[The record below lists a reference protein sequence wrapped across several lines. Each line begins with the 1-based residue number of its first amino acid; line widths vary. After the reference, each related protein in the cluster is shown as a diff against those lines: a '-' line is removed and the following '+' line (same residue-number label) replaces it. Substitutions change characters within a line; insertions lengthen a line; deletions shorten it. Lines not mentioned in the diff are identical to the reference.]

1 MNSEKEVWQ
10 DVPGYEGR
18 YQVSNIG
25 RVKSLRRVVQFGRAH
40 RVVPEK
46 IIYQHLVRRPKN
58 SDRLQV
64 CLWTGKKCK
73 SFQVS
78 VLVALAFLGKKT
90 SRKHHACHSNGN
102 SLDNRIANLRWG
114 TPVENAKDRDIHGR
128 TARGERNGRS
138 KLTNDQVHRVRNSS
152 ESNSSLAMSLGVSL
166 TLIRYIKEGRIWK
179 GVASA

>member
-1 MNSEKEVWQ
+1 MNSEKEVWK

-25 RVKSLRRVVQFGRAH
+25 RVKSLHRVVQFGRAH

-46 IIYQHLVRRPKN
+46 IIYQHLVKSPKKA
-58 SDRLQV
+58 DRLQV
-64 CLWTGKKCK
+64 CLWTGKKGK

-90 SRKHHACHSNGN
+90 NQKHHACHSNGD
-102 SLDNRIANLRWG
+102 SLDNRISNIRWD
-114 TPVENAKDRDIHGR
+114 TPAQNSNDREIHGR

-138 KLTNDQVHRVRNSS
+138 KLTNEQVLRVRNSP
-152 ESNSSLAMSLGVSL
+152 ESNSSLARCLGVSL

-179 GVASA
+179 GVSNA